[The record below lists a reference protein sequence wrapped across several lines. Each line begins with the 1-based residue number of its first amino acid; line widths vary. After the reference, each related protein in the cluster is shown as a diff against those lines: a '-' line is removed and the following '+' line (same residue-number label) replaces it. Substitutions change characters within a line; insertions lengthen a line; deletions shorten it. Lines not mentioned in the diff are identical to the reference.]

1 MQAKYLKIPSMLIL
15 YLMAKM
21 LELGGLENHMEMW
34 QELCFPEALVK
45 VYMEHN
51 TPLEIYF

>member
-1 MQAKYLKIPSMLIL
+1 MLIL
-15 YLMAKM
+15 YRMAKM

-34 QELCFPEALVK
+34 RELYFPEALVK
-45 VYMEHN
+45 VYMECN